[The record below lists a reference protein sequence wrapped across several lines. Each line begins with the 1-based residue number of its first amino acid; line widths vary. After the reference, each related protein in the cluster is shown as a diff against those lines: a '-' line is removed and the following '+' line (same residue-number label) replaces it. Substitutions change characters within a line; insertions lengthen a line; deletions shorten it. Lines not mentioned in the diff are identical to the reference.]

1 MKDLFNEKSS
11 VFNLDGEMRG
21 KFINELQESDYSNIS
36 SIVLEDFK
44 SEDLTDISAN
54 FPNINNLY
62 INKADLLINLRGINL
77 LKNLKSLSIKSNA
90 LSDCSN
96 LESLEQLN
104 SLQIEDCMKALN
116 VLTFLPKTLKKIV
129 FNANFTSLDGL
140 SKLDSVTN
148 LGIIGI
154 DSDLESFPD
163 FPESIEKLSLRGFP
177 KFKNGVCF
185 KNLKSSV
192 YLNNMLENSIE
203 NLPDTLS
210 ENKWFIHPSKR

>member
-1 MKDLFNEKSS
+1 M
-11 VFNLDGEMRG
+11 
-21 KFINELQESDYSNIS
+21 
-36 SIVLEDFK
+36 
-44 SEDLTDISAN
+44 
-54 FPNINNLY
+54 
-62 INKADLLINLRGINL
+62 
-77 LKNLKSLSIKSNA
+77 KNLKSLSIKSNT

-104 SLQIEDCMKALN
+104 SLQIKDCMKVLN

-148 LGIIGI
+148 LAIIGI

-163 FPESIEKLSLRGFP
+163 FPESIEKLNLRGFP

-185 KNLKSSV
+185 KNLNSSV

-203 NLPDTLS
+203 NLPDTLT